1 MLFARR
7 HRLFANFHTR
17 GSTHD
22 PLHITVDS
30 ELTSSDGTNH
40 EETADM
46 LAECPI
52 IVSRQENLPR
62 TNTSIGA
69 GETELLTD
77 LHQTGHVTLTR
88 GTLGLVDLG
97 KHSVGG
103 LRDESSGETSNQTRA
118 QVNTSLGAVG
128 KAVLVDRA
136 VDGLRDL
143 LEDDELGHG
152 VGDPK
157 HGVRFPHTYYLR

>member
-1 MLFARR
+1 MLFARH
-7 HRLFANFHTR
+7 HRLFANFHSR
-17 GSTHD
+17 GSTHN
-22 PLHITVDS
+22 PLDITIDS

-40 EETADM
+40 EETAEM

-52 IVSRQENLPR
+52 IASRQENLPSA
-62 TNTSIGA
+62 NTSVGA

-77 LHQTGHVTLTR
+77 LHQTGHVTLAR

-103 LRDESSGETSNQTRA
+103 LRDEGSGETSKQTTA

-136 VDGLRDL
+136 VNGLRDL

-152 VGDPK
+152 VGNPRN
-157 HGVRFPHTYYLR
+157 GV